1 MTPASDVRKASG
13 KESSRVESPFANQ
26 RTPARDNL
34 QPRDPPSDPERAL
47 LARFAVE
54 IAPEARRPESWISN
68 RLRILRERIGPE
80 PYRESIALLDQ
91 VAQAAPELGRA
102 LLRFLP
108 ELFEMI
114 PREDVLSALCLARRV
129 SQASVRAAYGFLSHL
144 VRIHRALGN
153 RGLDQ
158 WAEEGIRLLGRNLHA
173 GEAFFSLASSF
184 GRARATVQNRTVSL
198 SQVREALRLF
208 VQGMSGV
215 PLQVHSTT
223 DGFAAEASLLSQ
235 VYPATDGLAVYL
247 PPQADLY
254 ATCEENAL
262 YYKILS
268 AHQAGYFEA
277 GTFGFSLFAFLRK
290 ADGHKLLRNWKPRV
304 DLRRIEP
311 AGEFLSPLQVFFR
324 LFPDPALARTI
335 FTLVEDGRVDA
346 HLRKR
351 YPGLAVDGDFFVKDV
366 LARRPPLEGVPLR
379 EAFLEM
385 LLRLSLD
392 PEAWFE
398 TASEDHPEPTIQG
411 WARPIQQIL
420 LDCFAP
426 GSTVEDSA
434 LASTLLYGMLG
445 HLLARAALLRG
456 LKGKD
461 GQHEPN
467 VAGQSS
473 ELPALEFVSFLEAA
487 VRSDCTEDPPGSI
500 EFEDSKFRVELRG
513 ATDLGATQKG
523 LKARQA
529 QARTASEAGGPGPR
543 QSIPLEQLKRLLE
556 QGIRPALS
564 LAAGNEDEQG
574 LLFFFDGLPNSQG
587 LPPLRKIL
595 EDSDSSR
602 YRRIWALRR
611 QCQNSF
617 RAPVDRVFHY
627 REWDCLIGE
636 YRPDWCRLIEREVR
650 PGSATFVRDVLSAH
664 GPLLASLRKQF
675 ERLRPEQMRSER
687 DLLDGEE
694 IDLDRAVESLIDRRC
709 GLPSR
714 ERLYRRRRKVERDVC
729 TLFLLDMSSSTD
741 ERVKTHLHGRQPGT
755 AGPRPAAGQAEL
767 LSQTPWALAEA
778 RGAEGPRPDPTGL
791 VHGATRIIDIEKE
804 ALVLLAEALEP
815 LGDRYGIFGFSGSGR
830 LHVEFFTIK
839 DFSEPYSLP
848 VKERLSGIEPRGST
862 RMGTALRHC
871 KYRLRREQARRRN
884 LILLSDGFPQDQDY
898 GPRRA
903 GHEYAVEDTA
913 RALAELEQ
921 EGTRTYCITVDRN
934 GEDYLGRMCPKS
946 RYMVIQD
953 LDALPEA
960 LFMLYR
966 KATDRLTAHRS

>member
-1 MTPASDVRKASG
+1 MDSLFADQRIPNHAGPQPQEPPCDLEKALPRRIAAEIPPAAR
-13 KESSRVESPFANQ
+13 ANL
-26 RTPARDNL
+26 R
-34 QPRDPPSDPERAL
+34 
-47 LARFAVE
+47 
-54 IAPEARRPESWISN
+54 IPESLRVLRD
-68 RLRILRERIGPE
+68 RLGPV
-80 PYRESIALLDQ
+80 PYQESLELIDR
-91 VAQAAPELGRA
+91 VAQDAPELGRA

-108 ELFEMI
+108 ELFEI
-114 PREDVLSALCLARRV
+114 LPREEVLSAFCLASRISRL
-129 SQASVRAAYGFLSHL
+129 SGHAAYGFLSHL
-144 VRIHRALGN
+144 VRIHRALGIA
-153 RGLDQ
+153 GLEE
-158 WAEEGIRLLGRNLHA
+158 WAEQGIRLLGRNRHA
-173 GEAFFSLASSF
+173 GEAFFSLASAS
-184 GRARATVQNRTVSL
+184 GRALAAVPNRTVPL
-198 SQVREALRLF
+198 SQVRDVLRLF
-208 VQGMSGV
+208 VQGLSGL
-215 PLQVHSTT
+215 PLQIHSTT
-223 DGFAAEASLLSQ
+223 DGLPTEAPLLSR

-247 PPQADLY
+247 PPQADVY
-254 ATCEENAL
+254 GTCEENAL
-262 YYKILS
+262 YYKLLS

-290 ADGHKLLRNWKPRV
+290 AEGHPLLRNWKPRV

-311 AGEFLSPLQVFFR
+311 SSEFLSPLQVFFR
-324 LFPDPALARTI
+324 LFPDPVLARTI

-351 YPGLAVDGDFFVKDV
+351 YPGLAADGDGFVKDI
-366 LARRPPLEGVPLR
+366 LARRPPLEGIPLR
-379 EAFLEM
+379 EVFLEI

-398 TASEDHPEPTIQG
+398 TGPQDLRGPISRG
-411 WARPIQQIL
+411 WARQIRQVL
-420 LDCFAP
+420 LDCFGP
-426 GSTVEDSA
+426 ESTVEDSA
-434 LASTLLYGMLG
+434 LASTLLYGMLRR
-445 HLLARAALLRG
+445 LLARAVLSGDEDAPHGSNEAG
-456 LKGKD
+456 LSG
-461 GQHEPN
+461 
-467 VAGQSS
+467 V
-473 ELPALEFVSFLEAA
+473 LPALEFVSFLEAA
-487 VRSDCTEDPPGSI
+487 ARSNCAEDPPESI
-500 EFEDSKFRVELRG
+500 EFEDLRFRVELRG

-523 LKARQA
+523 LKAREA
-529 QARTASEAGGPGPR
+529 QARTASDAGGSGPW

-574 LLFFFDGLPNSQG
+574 LLFFFDGLRDSQG
-587 LPPLRKIL
+587 LAPLRKIL
-595 EDSDSSR
+595 EDTDSSR

-611 QCQNSF
+611 EFQNSF
-617 RAPVDRVFHY
+617 RAPVDRAFHY

-636 YRPDWCRLIEREVR
+636 YRPDWCRLIEREAR
-650 PGSATFVRDVLSAH
+650 AGSATFVRDVLSAN
-664 GPLLASLRKQF
+664 GPLLTSLRKQF
-675 ERLRPEQMRSER
+675 ERLRPEQMRPER

-709 GLPSR
+709 GLPGR
-714 ERLYRRRRKVERDVC
+714 ERLYRRRKKSERDIC

-741 ERVKTHLHGRQPGT
+741 ERVKTQPLAGRQSGT
-755 AGPRPAAGQAEL
+755 AGPTSAAVQAEI
-767 LSQTPWALAEA
+767 LSQISWALAET
-778 RGAEGPRPDPTGL
+778 RGAEGPRSDLTTLRVRGEK
-791 VHGATRIIDIEKE
+791 RIIDIEKE

-815 LGDRYGIFGFSGSGR
+815 LGDRFGIFGFSGSGR

-839 DFSEPYSLP
+839 DFSEPYALP
-848 VKERLSGIEPRGST
+848 VKERLSGIEPCGST

-953 LDALPEA
+953 LAALPEA

-966 KATDRLTAHRS
+966 KATDCLTST